1 MGRCGHKIECE
12 WTCGETVSDEMPQKQ
27 AGRRGR
33 WGWTVPTC
41 ILPYRRCP
49 GKQYLTSVQV
59 PIRRENWALISFHM
73 RGIIS
78 HHERN
83 GDDFS
88 AFTHYTFPLFTPF
101 KHFYFKK
108 QASHSYESAKI
119 YSFSQTNMTASC
131 QGNKGGLEED
141 SGHWEGMHLL
151 WKAVGQCWGKACQ
164 NAMEK
169 LKWPDHYKRSV
180 RVLPSSFGRSCSWVQ
195 SCDGW
200 ARGI

>member
-1 MGRCGHKIECE
+1 MRCPK
-12 WTCGETVSDEMPQKQ
+12 SRQ
-27 AGRRGR
+27 AGEGGGDKQCQCASCLTDAVQESNIWQVFKYQLGGR
-33 WGWTVPTC
+33 IELSSLFTWEASYHIMKEMGMIFQPLLT
-41 ILPYRRCP
+41 IL
-49 GKQYLTSVQV
+49 T
-59 PIRRENWALISFHM
+59 I
-73 RGIIS
+73 
-78 HHERN
+78 
-83 GDDFS
+83 
-88 AFTHYTFPLFTPF
+88 FPLFTPC

-108 QASHSYESAKI
+108 HASHSYESAKI

-164 NAMEK
+164 NALEK